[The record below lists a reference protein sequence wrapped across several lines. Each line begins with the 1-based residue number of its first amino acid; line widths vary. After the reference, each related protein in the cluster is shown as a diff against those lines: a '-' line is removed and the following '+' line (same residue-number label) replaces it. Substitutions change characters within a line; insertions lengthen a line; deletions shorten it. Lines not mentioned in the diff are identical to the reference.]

1 MPICTSKQRSEFG
14 EALMI
19 CELLVQTYLQ
29 FEEIQ
34 ACHSHTLFI
43 LRRWPVQVP
52 NYTFTNK
59 AQKLVE
65 HSECFFADIHYKR
78 NTQIDSPLTITAPSK
93 TLKPRDAV

>member
-1 MPICTSKQRSEFG
+1 MSKHCSGLGQVLLF
-14 EALMI
+14 

-52 NYTFTNK
+52 AYTLTDK
-59 AQKLVE
+59 TQKLVK
-65 HSECFFADIHYKR
+65 HSECFFTDIHYER
-78 NTQIDSPLTITAPSK
+78 RT
-93 TLKPRDAV
+93 